1 MSIILKIFVFTKY
14 ILKNVLLPDTECAC
28 TNHTK
33 KKHECKQSIWYPL
46 VRPSNIAPIFQ
57 MSNVLIKSETVE
69 NIS

>member
-33 KKHECKQSIWYPL
+33 K
-46 VRPSNIAPIFQ
+46 
-57 MSNVLIKSETVE
+57 
-69 NIS
+69 